1 MRASMLRG
9 EHSLAV
15 PDGYLHVDEGE
26 GAVLRR
32 HELFPLHGEEEIEH
46 PLVEHLPRPDLLLDH
61 VEARALDVQLRV
73 HRRSKI
79 WRVARREGG
88 CNYPTIRLA

>member
-1 MRASMLRG
+1 MGISMSTKARERYCG
-9 EHSLAV
+9 GTNSS
-15 PDGYLHVDEGE
+15 
-26 GAVLRR
+26 RFTR
-32 HELFPLHGEEEIEH
+32 EEEVEH
-46 PLVEHLPRPDLLLDH
+46 PLVEHLPRADLLLDH

-73 HRRSKI
+73 HCRSKI